1 MKINHLY
8 VDVRAKK
15 LKTIGN
21 SLKTC
26 APVEKVSIWL
36 AKVQLGSDKRTS
48 VLKFLALCYYFQKY

>member
-26 APVEKVSIWL
+26 APVEKNQHLVGKSTIGL
-36 AKVQLGSDKRTS
+36 
-48 VLKFLALCYYFQKY
+48 